1 VNEKEEHEEH
11 TEQKDVLVCLD
22 PKDLPHVF
30 SQQQSSLV
38 PVDDLNPIWY
48 CSTAISSN
56 LTRTGPAND
65 QSAMLNTMTKE
76 TAN

>member
-1 VNEKEEHEEH
+1 MNEKEEHEEH

-38 PVDDLNPIWY
+38 PVAELNRV
-48 CSTAISSN
+48 
-56 LTRTGPAND
+56 LQQ
-65 QSAMLNTMTKE
+65 QSAVILPELDLQTTRVQC
-76 TAN
+76 